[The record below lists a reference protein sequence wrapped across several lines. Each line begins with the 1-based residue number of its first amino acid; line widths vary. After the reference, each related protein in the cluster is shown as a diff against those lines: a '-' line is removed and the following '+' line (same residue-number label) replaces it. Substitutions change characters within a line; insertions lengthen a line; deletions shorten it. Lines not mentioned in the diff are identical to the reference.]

1 MAQNK
6 DRWRFLRNPDHFY
19 FLPFVIVATSIVALW
34 LLFISHSS
42 VLNWVKAAVEVKRQE
57 IEMARLNA
65 EMDQMDREIE
75 NLSQNRDSIEAY
87 AREHYRFAAPGDDV
101 YIIE

>member
-1 MAQNK
+1 M
-6 DRWRFLRNPDHFY
+6 
-19 FLPFVIVATSIVALW
+19 ATSIVALW

-42 VLNWVKAAVEVKRQE
+42 VLNWVKATVEVKRQE
-57 IEMARLNA
+57 KEMARLNA